1 MVNNG
6 KRMVNSKLILN
17 LFDEQI
23 TTCFF
28 LDGYH
33 GINQIRVKTIN
44 YIEQTYILIV
54 EILVMNYNFF
64 SELSWNHYHMATAML
79 QVYCVERIESRKIAN
94 YPWYLCYQSHFVASI
109 HFFNVDMFFLST
121 FSQIFNQ
128 YKKPQ
133 TNSANML
140 FGY

>member
-1 MVNNG
+1 MVNHG
-6 KRMVNSKLILN
+6 KRMLNSKLILN

-54 EILVMNYNFF
+54 EILVMNYNFVF
-64 SELSWNHYHMATAML
+64 CHIRNFPL
-79 QVYCVERIESRKIAN
+79 
-94 YPWYLCYQSHFVASI
+94 
-109 HFFNVDMFFLST
+109 
-121 FSQIFNQ
+121 FSQINLILCPLLFLH
-128 YKKPQ
+128 KPHFIFYGLISTWSEKQ
-133 TNSANML
+133 KL
-140 FGY
+140 KGF

>member
-1 MVNNG
+1 
-6 KRMVNSKLILN
+6 MVNSKLILN

-54 EILVMNYNFF
+54 EILVMN
-64 SELSWNHYHMATAML
+64 
-79 QVYCVERIESRKIAN
+79 
-94 YPWYLCYQSHFVASI
+94 
-109 HFFNVDMFFLST
+109 
-121 FSQIFNQ
+121 
-128 YKKPQ
+128 
-133 TNSANML
+133 
-140 FGY
+140 

>member
-1 MVNNG
+1 MVNDG

-33 GINQIRVKTIN
+33 GISQIRVKTIN

-54 EILVMNYNFF
+54 EILVMNYNFVFCHIHVTFHF
-64 SELSWNHYHMATAML
+64 SPKL
-79 QVYCVERIESRKIAN
+79 I
-94 YPWYLCYQSHFVASI
+94 
-109 HFFNVDMFFLST
+109 
-121 FSQIFNQ
+121 
-128 YKKPQ
+128 
-133 TNSANML
+133 
-140 FGY
+140 